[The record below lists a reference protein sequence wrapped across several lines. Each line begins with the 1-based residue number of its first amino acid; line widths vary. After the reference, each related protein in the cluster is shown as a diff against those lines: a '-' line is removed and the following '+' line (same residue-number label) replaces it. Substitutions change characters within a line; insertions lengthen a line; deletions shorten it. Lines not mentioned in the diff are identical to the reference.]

1 MGIETTIVSVED
13 YQELRRKAVAYECVK
28 NQLAIIRDYV
38 EHLCDDET
46 KRFVAIVAGDQI

>member
-13 YQELRRKAVAYECVK
+13 YQELRRKAIAYECIK
-28 NQLAIIRDYV
+28 NQLAIIREYV

-46 KRFVAIVAGDQI
+46 KRFVAIVAGD